1 MFIDLLKAIILS
13 IVEGVTE
20 FLPISSTGHL
30 IILNQWISFHEP
42 FTFLFDIII
51 QLGAILAVVV
61 YFWHR
66 LWPFGKDVTN
76 NKQIW
81 TTWFKTLVAVVPSL
95 VLGALLKKTVEAHLF
110 NPLTV
115 AIALIVGGVVLI
127 LIERN
132 ARPESITSLARLS
145 YPTAL
150 YIGLIQCLALI
161 PGTSRSAAT
170 IIGAMLLGVSR
181 LAAAEFSFFLAIP
194 TMVAA
199 SGYSLLKH
207 GLSFSS
213 SEVILLITGFV
224 VSFVVA
230 LGVIKFLMKYIQS
243 HTFAN
248 FGWYRVVLGVVV
260 LVLVLLT

>member
-1 MFIDLLKAIILS
+1 VAESMNIL
-13 IVEGVTE
+13 IT
-20 FLPISSTGHL
+20 
-30 IILNQWISFHEP
+30 LNQWISFHEP

-61 YFWHR
+61 FFWKR
-66 LWPFGKDVTN
+66 LWPFSQDAAHT
-76 NKQIW
+76 KQIW
-81 TTWFKTLVAVVPSL
+81 ATWFKTLVAVVPSF
-95 VLGALLKKTVEAHLF
+95 VLGALLKKTVETHLF

-115 AIALIVGGVVLI
+115 AIALIVGGGALI
-127 LIERN
+127 LIEKTSR
-132 ARPESITSLARLS
+132 REHISSLAHLS
-145 YPTAL
+145 YSTAA

-161 PGTSRSAAT
+161 PGTSRSAVT

-213 SEVILLITGFV
+213 SEVILLVTGFV

-230 LGVIKFLMKYIQS
+230 LGVIKFLMKYIQQ
-243 HTFAN
+243 HTFAG

-260 LVLVLLT
+260 IITLLLT

>member
-1 MFIDLLKAIILS
+1 MLSDLFKAIALS
-13 IVEGVTE
+13 IVEGATE
-20 FLPISSTGHL
+20 FLPVSSTGHL
-30 IILNQWISFHEP
+30 IILNRWISFHEP

-51 QLGAILAVVV
+51 QLGAIFAVVV

-66 LWPFGKDVTN
+66 LWPFGKDVEQ
-76 NKQIW
+76 NKKNW
-81 TTWFKTLVAVVPSL
+81 TTWCKTLIAVLPSL
-95 VLGALLKKTVEAHLF
+95 VLGASLKKTIEAHLF

-115 AIALIVGGVVLI
+115 AIALIVGGGVLI
-127 LIERN
+127 LIERTM
-132 ARPESITSLARLS
+132 RRERVTSLADLS
-145 YPTAL
+145 YSTAFS
-150 YIGLIQCLALI
+150 IGLIQCLALI

-170 IIGAMLLGVSR
+170 VIGAILLGVSR
-181 LAAAEFSFFLAIP
+181 AAAVEFSFFLAIP

-230 LGVIKFLMKYIQS
+230 LGVIKFLMKYIQQ
-243 HTFAN
+243 HTFAG
-248 FGWYRVVLGVVV
+248 FGWYRVVLGIIVMLILFV
-260 LVLVLLT
+260 